1 MSENENEKKYEI
13 HKNKLWVAW
22 DGSWGRS
29 DILITDDEQ
38 WTREQQITF
47 DKLSLSRD
55 PEIED
60 VVEILTDTKEETMSN
75 NEPEKKYEIHKNK
88 LWVAWD
94 GSWGRSDIL
103 ITDDE
108 QWTREQ
114 QIAFGLLSLDRDPE
128 IEDVVEIL
136 TDTKEETMS
145 NNEQEHPDIDIAFI
159 CTDEVLAWK
168 RPIRLR
174 FKSNEAQV
182 SLYWDEQDGYS
193 AIVKTFFEGWS
204 EDEQAEFLRWT
215 RDQENLGILDDL
227 TAWKRPNTEEED

>member
-29 DILITDDEQ
+29 DILISDDEQ
-38 WTREQQITF
+38 CTREQQIAF
-47 DKLSLSRD
+47 DILSLSRG

-60 VVEILTDTKEETMSN
+60 VVEILADNKEDN
-75 NEPEKKYEIHKNK
+75 Y
-88 LWVAWD
+88 
-94 GSWGRSDIL
+94 
-103 ITDDE
+103 
-108 QWTREQ
+108 
-114 QIAFGLLSLDRDPE
+114 FGN
-128 IEDVVEIL
+128 IEE
-136 TDTKEETMS
+136 
-145 NNEQEHPDIDIAFI
+145 EHPDIDIAFI
-159 CTDEVLAWK
+159 SSDERLAWK

-174 FKSNEAQV
+174 FKGNNEAQV

-227 TAWKRPNTEEED
+227 TAWKRPNTEEDD